1 MTLIRSLGR
10 GSLAAQASR
19 ATAKSAF
26 MSQDLTHQSI
36 DGSNMTCNAKGFTS
50 NASASVSR
58 CLCDGAN
65 SIMSVRCVKLG

>member
-1 MTLIRSLGR
+1 MTLIRRLGH
-10 GSLAAQASR
+10 GLLAAQASR
-19 ATAKSAF
+19 VTAKSVF
-26 MSQDLTHQSI
+26 MSQDLTRQSI
-36 DGSNMTCNAKGFTS
+36 DGSNMSCNAKDFSS